1 MTLSK
6 QIPVYNLGDLHR
18 PEIIP
23 KMQIMHRGVGGK
35 NYEQAMP
42 LGLEATQHFLALDH
56 LLEQTLQKGPS
67 PDHTE
72 SSLIMISIINV
83 EKQGVQQRYPKT
95 EKMIS
100 HWSDSKK

>member
-1 MTLSK
+1 
-6 QIPVYNLGDLHR
+6 
-18 PEIIP
+18 
-23 KMQIMHRGVGGK
+23 
-35 NYEQAMP
+35 MP

-95 EKMIS
+95 EKMIFTLVWFKEIAVNFESVSIS
-100 HWSDSKK
+100 HVD